1 MDLRGAGVLV
11 TGAAGGIGTAVCRA
25 FAAAGA
31 DVTSVDLD
39 GTGVDHELDVADAA
53 AVADLVLGLDRLDV
67 VVANAGVG
75 VGGLV
80 EDIDRAG
87 WDTTIDVNIRGV
99 INTVLPAYARLRD
112 QRSGAIVLMASLSG
126 LLGTPLLTPYA
137 MSKHAIVGLGAS
149 LRPEAARHGVTVT
162 TVCPGPVETPLL
174 DEPSATRGLAVR
186 RYLTAAAGRPITPA
200 ALADRV
206 VDAVGKGQA
215 LVVPGRAGV
224 LWRLARFA
232 PRLTAAQLAKGM
244 HAELRAGGVEA

>member
-1 MDLRGAGVLV
+1 LV

-112 QRSGAIVLMASLSG
+112 QRSGAIVLM
-126 LLGTPLLTPYA
+126 
-137 MSKHAIVGLGAS
+137 
-149 LRPEAARHGVTVT
+149 
-162 TVCPGPVETPLL
+162 
-174 DEPSATRGLAVR
+174 
-186 RYLTAAAGRPITPA
+186 
-200 ALADRV
+200 
-206 VDAVGKGQA
+206 
-215 LVVPGRAGV
+215 
-224 LWRLARFA
+224 
-232 PRLTAAQLAKGM
+232 
-244 HAELRAGGVEA
+244 